1 VGVVGDLRPN
11 KEVVVTGAFMVDDDC
26 GTEVG
31 LVVDVPVVLVAE
43 FASLSPLELEPTG
56 ATVAAGTNVVVVV
69 VVVVVGSGAATS
81 NPA

>member
-1 VGVVGDLRPN
+1 VGVVGDLRP
-11 KEVVVTGAFMVDDDC
+11 KREVVVTGAFVVDDDC

-31 LVVDVPVVLVAE
+31 FVVDVPVVLVAE
-43 FASLSPLELEPTG
+43 FASLLPLELKPTG
-56 ATVAAGTNVVVVV
+56 ATVAGTNVVV

>member
-1 VGVVGDLRPN
+1 VGDLRPN

-31 LVVDVPVVLVAE
+31 LVVDVPVVFVAE
-43 FASLSPLELEPTG
+43 FPSLLPLPLEPRG

-69 VVVVVGSGAATS
+69 VGSGAATS
-81 NPA
+81 NPP

>member
-1 VGVVGDLRPN
+1 VGVVGDLRP
-11 KEVVVTGAFMVDDDC
+11 KREVVVTGALVVDDDC

-31 LVVDVPVVLVAE
+31 VVVDVPVVLVAE
-43 FASLSPLELEPTG
+43 FASLLPLELEPTG
-56 ATVAAGTNVVVVV
+56 ATVAAGTKVVV

>member
-1 VGVVGDLRPN
+1 VGVVGDLRP
-11 KEVVVTGAFMVDDDC
+11 KREVVVTGALVVDDDC

-31 LVVDVPVVLVAE
+31 VVVDVPVVLVAE
-43 FASLSPLELEPTG
+43 FASLLPLELEPKV
-56 ATVAAGTNVVVVV
+56 ATVAAGASV

>member
-1 VGVVGDLRPN
+1 MVGVVGALRPN
-11 KEVVVTGAFMVDDDC
+11 RVVVVGAFVVDDDC

-31 LVVDVPVVLVAE
+31 LVVDVPVVFVAE
-43 FASLSPLELEPTG
+43 FPSLLPLALERSG
-56 ATVAAGTNVVVVV
+56 ATVAAGTNV

>member
-1 VGVVGDLRPN
+1 VVVVG
-11 KEVVVTGAFMVDDDC
+11 AFVVDDDC

-31 LVVDVPVVLVAE
+31 LVVDVPVVFVAE
-43 FASLSPLELEPTG
+43 FPSLLPLALERSG
-56 ATVAAGTNVVVVV
+56 ATVAAGTNV